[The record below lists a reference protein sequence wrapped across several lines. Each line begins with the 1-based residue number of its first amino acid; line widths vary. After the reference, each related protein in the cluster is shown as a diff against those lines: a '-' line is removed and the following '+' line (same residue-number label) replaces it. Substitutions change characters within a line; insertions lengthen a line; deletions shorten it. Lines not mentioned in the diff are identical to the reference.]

1 MESGVL
7 CRVKWSV
14 KRQTSNEPKQP
25 ARYAFI
31 FFPSAQHL
39 ASCLHSFFF
48 KYVAA
53 ETLE

>member
-14 KRQTSNEPKQP
+14 KCQTNLNEP

-31 FFPSAQHL
+31 FFPSTQHL